1 MRKMFLLFSHTITQ
15 TQVNDAQSSFGIEE
29 FVTLPDEL
37 QTLWSSIPAEV
48 ESLHECLTALK
59 SYIKKEVQREDIVLI
74 QGDFG
79 VVYDMVVFC
88 KELKLTAVYAT
99 TKREVKEVLKDGKI
113 IKTSLFQHVK
123 YRKY

>member
-37 QTLWSSIPAEV
+37 QTLWSSIPAEA

-79 VVYDMVVFC
+79 VVYDF
-88 KELKLTAVYAT
+88 T
-99 TKREVKEVLKDGKI
+99 I
-113 IKTSLFQHVK
+113 F
-123 YRKY
+123 